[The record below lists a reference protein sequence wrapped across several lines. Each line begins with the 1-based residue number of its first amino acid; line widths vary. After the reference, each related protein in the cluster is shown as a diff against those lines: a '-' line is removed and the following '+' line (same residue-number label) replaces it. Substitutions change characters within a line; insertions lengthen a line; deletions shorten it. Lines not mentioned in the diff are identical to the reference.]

1 MTDAVPR
8 LNLAPKL
15 NRPLQLWNPIDY
27 LRLLYWIFYFP
38 QALLWYE
45 ENFLTPKQG
54 ETPGKDLRKT
64 ITQGTVVPQFGL
76 TALIL
81 CLFIVLAFAL
91 EMETAGLL
99 IDWSKA
105 AIGASIGV
113 FIGMAG
119 AFFVPRFSGAI
130 LGESPR
136 MVENIAAGIVGG
148 IAAGMVGVMVF
159 TGMVEG
165 VDSDWFFRASVIFG
179 AGVSGGLL
187 FRISGGMAR
196 GVALNVAG
204 RVSLFW
210 SFIMLEY
217 VLVFAVPIRSN
228 ADIGMAVYMVLDMTA
243 IGMALTLMVLRID
256 ACIIAA
262 ILSLFSHPASMTNCT
277 PLPLPGLKRNLK
289 YWLRCDWSNGTH
301 NINELLSYS
310 MQFIPAI
317 QALNESLAEHPPEG
331 LFLQVDEVS
340 MHPYDWNM
348 LRYCSAPL
356 SNGLKIGAIDGIVF
370 FPRSWKQRLK
380 ARYPIDP
387 RLDSPARAVC
397 AGFWH
402 LHEKQPL
409 LAAQA
414 FAVVQK
420 LPHGEEM
427 YRLSQAFHLAQSV
440 KDFQSLATL
449 AGQAA
454 FLQATTQLSGHELLH
469 PQTWQALDHLR
480 RCALE
485 AHAMWESA
493 SKAARS
499 WALNRAIGEVV
510 AVQKMIGTLPEAER
524 ALVEEI
530 AKSWQSILVSHSAEV
545 GSISISEPV
554 KNPYVAGDPV
564 VGSGFKGREDT
575 IRELKQLW
583 SGTTKPPSVVLY
595 GHRRMGKTSILRN
608 INSHL
613 GSEVRLAYVN
623 LLILGGAERGLS
635 DLFLAI
641 ADEIR
646 ASLPELPEAEM
657 DEFDRHPELAFKQY
671 LDLAQSAL
679 GKSRLIIALDEFE
692 KLEEWMNA
700 GRIPS
705 NLLDTFRGYIQK
717 DQNIAFAF
725 AGLHKLEEMTE
736 DYFNPLFASVRPIRV
751 SFLSKEAAFQVLANP
766 PLEDFPLDF
775 QPEALER
782 IWELTGG
789 QPYLV
794 QLVGHYLVSR
804 FNRLTFELGKPMEP
818 VFNLED
824 VDAVIEDPE
833 FYSQGRYYFA
843 GIWGQAG
850 QGAEG
855 QQEVMKLLASSLDGI
870 SFGGII
876 SHSGPDSK
884 EIYAAALKELQ
895 RHDVLREKD
904 GVWQFTVELMRR
916 WVKDFMQNSDN

>member
-1 MTDAVPR
+1 
-8 LNLAPKL
+8 
-15 NRPLQLWNPIDY
+15 
-27 LRLLYWIFYFP
+27 LRLD
-38 QALLWYE
+38 
-45 ENFLTPKQG
+45 T
-54 ETPGKDLRKT
+54 
-64 ITQGTVVPQFGL
+64 
-76 TALIL
+76 
-81 CLFIVLAFAL
+81 LAHA
-91 EMETAGLL
+91 T
-99 IDWSKA
+99 
-105 AIGASIGV
+105 
-113 FIGMAG
+113 
-119 AFFVPRFSGAI
+119 
-130 LGESPR
+130 
-136 MVENIAAGIVGG
+136 
-148 IAAGMVGVMVF
+148 
-159 TGMVEG
+159 
-165 VDSDWFFRASVIFG
+165 
-179 AGVSGGLL
+179 
-187 FRISGGMAR
+187 
-196 GVALNVAG
+196 
-204 RVSLFW
+204 
-210 SFIMLEY
+210 
-217 VLVFAVPIRSN
+217 
-228 ADIGMAVYMVLDMTA
+228 
-243 IGMALTLMVLRID
+243 
-256 ACIIAA
+256 
-262 ILSLFSHPASMTNCT
+262 
-277 PLPLPGLKRNLK
+277 
-289 YWLRCDWSNGTH
+289 
-301 NINELLSYS
+301 
-310 MQFIPAI
+310 
-317 QALNESLAEHPPEG
+317 
-331 LFLQVDEVS
+331 
-340 MHPYDWNM
+340 
-348 LRYCSAPL
+348 
-356 SNGLKIGAIDGIVF
+356 
-370 FPRSWKQRLK
+370 
-380 ARYPIDP
+380 
-387 RLDSPARAVC
+387 C
-397 AGFWH
+397 AGFWY
-402 LHEKQPL
+402 LHEKKPL
-409 LAAQA
+409 QAAQA
-414 FAVVQK
+414 FSIVRS
-420 LPHGEEM
+420 LPNGEEM
-427 YRLSQAFHLAQSV
+427 YSISQTLFLAGSS
-440 KDFQSLATL
+440 KDFQALADL
-449 AGQAA
+449 ADQED
-454 FLQATTQLSGHELLH
+454 FRQVTTMPSQPVLLH
-469 PQTWQALDHLR
+469 PVTWQALEHLQ
-480 RCALE
+480 RCAQE
-485 AHAMWESA
+485 AQAVQKSA

-510 AVQKMIGTLPEAER
+510 AVQKIAGAVPQAER

-530 AKSWQSILVSHSAEV
+530 AKSWQSILVSQSAEV
-545 GSISISEPV
+545 GSISISEPI

-575 IRELKQLW
+575 LRELKQLW

-623 LLILGGAERGLS
+623 LLILGGAERGIS

-775 QPEALER
+775 QPKALER

-855 QQEVMKLLASSLDGI
+855 QQEMLKLLASSPDGV
-870 SFGGII
+870 SFEGII
-876 SHSGPDSK
+876 SHSGSDSE

-895 RHDVLREKD
+895 RHDVLRQKD
-904 GVWQFTVELMRR
+904 GQWQFTVELMRR